1 MELRVQGLEVR
12 AEGLGFRVQGLGLG
26 GGGVPFTVDPN
37 GEVYVP
43 FKGSF

>member
-1 MELRVQGLEVR
+1 MELRVQGLEVT
-12 AEGLGFRVQGLGLG
+12 AEGLGFRVQGLGI
-26 GGGVPFTVDPN
+26 GVVGFRFTVDPN